1 MKRVITAC
9 GLFVF
14 LGAGLSAQMPKY
26 GVKVTPQ
33 KGVNYAGF
41 KTYSWTQG
49 QPSQDKKI
57 DAQIVAAVDRELA
70 GLGMTKAASG
80 KGDVVVT
87 YASLSRTDIDIKAKP
102 DAEGNHPRYSV
113 GSLAVFLRDPATQKE
128 LLRLRIDK
136 PIEFEPAKLEAT
148 INEAVGEMFAQYPT
162 RAKK

>member
-1 MKRVITAC
+1 MKRFIAVC
-9 GLFVF
+9 GVLVF
-14 LGAGLSAQMPKY
+14 FGAVVSAQMPKY
-26 GVKVTPQ
+26 GVKVTPE

-57 DAQIVAAVDRELA
+57 DAQIVSAVDREMS

-87 YASLSRTDIDIKAKP
+87 YASLSRTDIDIKAKK
-102 DAEGNHPRYSV
+102 DAEGNYPRYSV
-113 GSLAVFLRDPATQKE
+113 GSLAVFLRDPVTQKQ

-136 PIEFEPAKLEAT
+136 PIEFEPSKLEAT
-148 INEAVGEMFAQYPT
+148 INEAVAEMFAQYPT
-162 RAKK
+162 RTKK